1 MLGFYIK
8 GTWTWRVPKKKEDK
22 HRAEGQ
28 ERNLGGWCNN
38 GIIEKE

>member
-1 MLGFYIK
+1 MNMK
-8 GTWTWRVPKKKEDK
+8 STQKKEDK
-22 HRAEGQ
+22 NRAEGQ

>member
-1 MLGFYIK
+1 MNMK
-8 GTWTWRVPKKKEDK
+8 STKKKKNDK